1 MNAEQLQT
9 HWALMLASVT
19 GLVLL
24 AFVVAHFLRRSAR
37 GQLRR
42 AKKALQQERRKWE
55 KRKAVLEKAEHRRA
69 RLMQRAESVKPRLL
83 RESAEA
89 VEDAIALARIAHD
102 GVMIAENHVRRIILE
117 EFPPEQHEVLRSR
130 NLPGVPAGKK
140 RPFTF

>member
-9 HWALMLASVT
+9 HWALLLASVT

-24 AFVVAHFLRRSAR
+24 GFVGAHFLRRSAR

-42 AKKALQQERRKWE
+42 AKKALQRERRRWE
-55 KRKAVLEKAEHRRA
+55 KAKAVLEKAERRRA
-69 RLMQRAESVKPRLL
+69 RLLQRAESVKPRLL

-89 VEDAIALARIAHD
+89 VEDATALAKIARD
-102 GVMIAENHVRRIILE
+102 RVMIAENHVGRVILE

-130 NLPGVPAGKK
+130 NLPGVPAGKRK
-140 RPFTF
+140 PFTF